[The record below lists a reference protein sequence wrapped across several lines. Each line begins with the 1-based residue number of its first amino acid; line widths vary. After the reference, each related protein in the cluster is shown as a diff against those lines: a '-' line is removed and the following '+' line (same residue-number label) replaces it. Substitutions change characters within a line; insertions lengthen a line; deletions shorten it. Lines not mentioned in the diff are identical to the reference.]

1 MIVGKAI
8 MKANSQAC
16 NQTEMILL
24 TKPTLKTVITNDI
37 MKDISNDIK
46 KEKTSL

>member
-1 MIVGKAI
+1 MIVGKATA
-8 MKANSQAC
+8 KANSQAC
-16 NQTEMILL
+16 SQTEIISL

-46 KEKTSL
+46 KEKISL